1 MNWCIFVAVA
11 CQSQLMLLRSCHLF
25 RTFIKHSYRALD
37 ATRMSDEIKTMP
49 RPGGFYKHLAIT
61 QLTNSFVPNWVCKRL
76 KVWKIS
82 AEGLGGKPP
91 ESQRIWALSI
101 SSFNLKSVICCWSL
115 HFSLTSFYR
124 FVLGL
129 LSTFV

>member
-1 MNWCIFVAVA
+1 MNWCIFVAVE

-25 RTFIKHSYRALD
+25 RTFID
-37 ATRMSDEIKTMP
+37 AMRTSDEIKTMP

-82 AEGLGGKPP
+82 AEGPGGEAP

-101 SSFNLKSVICCWSL
+101 SSFSLKSVICCWSL